1 MMLLGHLFKTYH
13 ESLKKE
19 LPMDQQLKKISKY
32 LSFLL
37 RHKPDSIG
45 LKLDNQG
52 WASID
57 ELIELTTD
65 IKLSREII
73 EIVVETNDKQRF
85 SISDTGTKIKAN
97 QGHSITI
104 DLNLAPTEPPAYLHH
119 GTASRFLE
127 SILEKGITK
136 QQRHHVHLTESLAV
150 AKAVGSRYGKPVI
163 LCIDSQAMVK
173 DGFDFFKTTNNVWL
187 VDEVLPAYLKISE

>member
-1 MMLLGHLFKTYH
+1 MTLLGHLFKTYH

-104 DLNLAPTEPPAYLHH
+104 DLNLAPTEPPAHLYH